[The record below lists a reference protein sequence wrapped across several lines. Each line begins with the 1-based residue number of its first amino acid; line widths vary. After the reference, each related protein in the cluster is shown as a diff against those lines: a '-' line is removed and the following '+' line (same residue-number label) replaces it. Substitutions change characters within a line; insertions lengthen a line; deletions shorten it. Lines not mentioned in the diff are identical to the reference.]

1 MIISVQASEVILD
14 AVKYVKKNKLEYLTP
29 EVVLL
34 SLCKNGIFDEAFYE
48 SGGDIERLKEDL
60 QNYIHDNIYSG
71 ARGEMVLS
79 LGTKIFLEISR
90 EYARQ
95 SDKDCIGLA
104 HMVYSLLRMEDGYP
118 AFYIKSQGV
127 QAAELMSTLLFIEEN
142 DFGSEEDEAEL
153 EKRAEDI
160 RRALDIPGFR
170 DITVS
175 DCLNPREDENEF
187 PFEDEGLGSFEDM
200 DELDDEDGF
209 SSFGSWKKFAP
220 CINDM
225 VSTANPLIGREAEL
239 ERTSYR

>member
-1 MIISVQASEVILD
+1 
-14 AVKYVKKNKLEYLTP
+14 
-29 EVVLL
+29 
-34 SLCKNGIFDEAFYE
+34 
-48 SGGDIERLKEDL
+48 
-60 QNYIHDNIYSG
+60 
-71 ARGEMVLS
+71 
-79 LGTKIFLEISR
+79 
-90 EYARQ
+90 
-95 SDKDCIGLA
+95 
-104 HMVYSLLRMEDGYP
+104 MVYSLLRMEDGYP

-160 RRALDIPGFR
+160 RRALDIPSFR

-175 DCLNPREDENEF
+175 DCLNPREDGNEF

-239 ERTSYR
+239 ERTIQVLCRKDKNNPLHIGEPGVGKTALIYGLAQRINDGNVPEQLIGSSIFSLDMGDMLAGTHYRGDFEKRMKKVSN